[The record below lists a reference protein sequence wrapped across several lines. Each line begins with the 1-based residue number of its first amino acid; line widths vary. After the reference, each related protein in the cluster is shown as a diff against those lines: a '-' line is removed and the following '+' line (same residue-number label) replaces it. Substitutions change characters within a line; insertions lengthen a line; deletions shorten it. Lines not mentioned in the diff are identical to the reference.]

1 MSRPRWGLAR
11 KVVMSRHTHRSPSR
25 HHLSSRLA
33 QRVQHG
39 FTLIEVLIVIA
50 IIAIL
55 ASVALPSYTAYLQ
68 RSRVPAGLDTL
79 QSYFTRMEQRFQDS
93 GSYANEAGTGCAVA
107 EPTLQNY
114 TISCTL
120 SGTTG
125 YTATATGSGTLSGY
139 SYTID
144 SNGTRKTT
152 GHPKGAPSAD
162 CWSIRG
168 GSCDA

>member
-11 KVVMSRHTHRSPSR
+11 KVAMSRHTHRTPSR
-25 HHLSSRLA
+25 QRLGSRLA
-33 QRVQHG
+33 QRAQHG

-68 RSRVPAGLDTL
+68 RSRVPAGLDGL

-93 GSYANEAGTGCAVA
+93 GSYASGSDCAVA
-107 EPTLQNY
+107 VPTIQNY
-114 TISCTL
+114 TISCAIT
-120 SGTTG
+120 STG
-125 YTATATGSGTLSGY
+125 YTATASGTGTLSGY
-139 SYTID
+139 TYTID